1 MPPHSYATVPN
12 SSFIIIISFDAMQ
25 PMQLNN
31 HKINKRQRFRWAK
44 YTDSKY
50 IIHMWINFG
59 GT

>member
-1 MPPHSYATVPN
+1 
-12 SSFIIIISFDAMQ
+12 MQ

-59 GT
+59 GTQLYVTNFTPLINCKICDTVNL